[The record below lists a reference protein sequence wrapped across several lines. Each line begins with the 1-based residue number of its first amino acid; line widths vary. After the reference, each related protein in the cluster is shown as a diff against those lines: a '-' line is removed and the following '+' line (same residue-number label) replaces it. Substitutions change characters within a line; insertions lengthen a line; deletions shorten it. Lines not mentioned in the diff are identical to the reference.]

1 MSDDAGLNKKE
12 QEAEEQ
18 PGLTRDLL
26 NAGGKKPSLSTLF
39 VIAVVASFLVLCA
52 VLVPNFMRARAGG
65 RITSCLSNLK
75 NIGTACEMYSSD
87 NAGKYPV
94 RMELLLPNYLKTLPE
109 CPATGTTTYKLE
121 TGLNVG
127 YNTANFE
134 DYYFISCH
142 GDNHEAIGLP
152 ANYPQYDGIQG
163 LIERP

>member
-1 MSDDAGLNKKE
+1 MSEEAELDRKE
-12 QEAEEQ
+12 QRAQEQ
-18 PGLTRDLL
+18 PSLARDLL
-26 NAGGKKPSLSTLF
+26 SAGGAKPRFSTLF
-39 VIAVVASFLVLCA
+39 VIALIASFLVLCA
-52 VLVPNFMRARAGG
+52 VVVPNFRRARAGG
-65 RITSCLSNLK
+65 RITACKSNLK

-87 NAGKYPV
+87 NAGKYPA

-127 YNTANFE
+127 YNTAGFE

-142 GDNHEAIGLP
+142 GDNHEAISLP
-152 ANYPQYDGIQG
+152 PNYPQYDGIQG